1 MPVNSVNGNYAYNGY
16 SVIKEQQKASKE
28 EAAAATEKTEEAVVA
43 DKAKKNEDSY
53 VKSTDKKETNTNTD
67 TYRPSAEKVAEA
79 KVDRTR
85 NVSAFK
91 AMAEA
96 LFKSQ
101 ADKTGSSSKLKDILK
116 DITGKDVN
124 NEDTSFDD
132 DPTWGV
138 EAVAT
143 RILDFAKSLAGGDDS
158 KIDML
163 RNAVEKGFKEA
174 EKAWGGQLP
183 GISQRTYDK
192 IMQGFDEWKNPSKTV
207 EE

>member
-16 SVIKEQQKASKE
+16 SAIKEQQKTSKE
-28 EAAAATEKTEEAVVA
+28 EAATATEKTEEAVVA

-53 VKSTDKKETNTNTD
+53 VKSTDKKETNTD
-67 TYRPSAEKVAEA
+67 TYRPSAERVAEA

-96 LFKSQ
+96 LFKNQ
-101 ADKTGSSSKLKDILK
+101 ADKTGNTKLKDILK
-116 DITGKDVN
+116 DITGKGVD

-138 EAVAT
+138 DAVAT

-163 RNAVEKGFKEA
+163 RSAVEKGFKEA